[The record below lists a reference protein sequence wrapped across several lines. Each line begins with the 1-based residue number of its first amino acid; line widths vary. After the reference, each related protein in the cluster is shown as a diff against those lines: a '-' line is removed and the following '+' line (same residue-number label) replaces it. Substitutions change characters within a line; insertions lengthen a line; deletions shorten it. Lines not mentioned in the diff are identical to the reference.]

1 MTLVLEVSTVV
12 AEITEFLELG
22 QDTSTSINWEKIIAL
37 FQVFKEVWDVWIN
50 VINFHIW
57 IYNQQSIWLSG
68 LANQFLSN
76 IFPFS
81 LVQFKILF
89 FSYVDIILRTLLS
102 GDDAVWNKMY
112 VGCWEDKN
120 VNTIFDKDDGNSRDF
135 EVYIA
140 VSSQPWYGMTL
151 NRCVPACVTLGYR
164 YAALQV
170 SSVYASF

>member
-1 MTLVLEVSTVV
+1 MNILNLDLQLTVDMTLT
-12 AEITEFLELG
+12 
-22 QDTSTSINWEKIIAL
+22 WP
-37 FQVFKEVWDVWIN
+37 
-50 VINFHIW
+50 INF
-57 IYNQQSIWLSG
+57 ST
-68 LANQFLSN
+68 
-76 IFPFS
+76 
-81 LVQFKILF
+81 LF
-89 FSYVDIILRTLLS
+89 YVDIILRILFA

-120 VNTIFDKDDGNSRDF
+120 VNTMFDKNDDNSRDF

-170 SSVYASF
+170 SSSVYSSF